1 MGVLDSYTDN
11 VISGSTP
18 TYYGWIGGW
27 NTTSVP
33 NGSYVLQ
40 SVASYA
46 GGVTG
51 TSAGIFIT
59 VNN

>member
-1 MGVLDSYTDN
+1 MAALTTTSDQ

-51 TSAGIFIT
+51 TSAGIIIT